1 MSTEE
6 KSILD
11 EVVALKGNESFR
23 DPEVLAKSVLSGDD
37 HIKNLERQLKELR
50 EDLDN
55 RLKAEEVLKAIE
67 AKAEEFKNMS
77 FRESSTPAEQ
87 PTPGLDAEKVEALV
101 SETIQKRTMEE
112 TRAKNAQMVNAK
124 LRELYGDE
132 ASNEV
137 VKRANALGM
146 TPDSLVG
153 MAKESPNA
161 FLALMGTPQP
171 KSTNATPSS
180 QVNTSTESFNKA
192 QNRDYTFYE
201 NLRKEDPKTY
211 FSPKI
216 QRQLTADAVA
226 LGERFFQRS

>member
-11 EVVALKGNESFR
+11 QVVDLKGNESFR

-77 FRESSTPAEQ
+77 FKESSTPAEQ
-87 PTPGLDAEKVEALV
+87 PPPGLDAEKVEALV
-101 SETIQKRTMEE
+101 NETYQKRMREE
-112 TRAKNAQMVNAK
+112 TALKNTQLVNSK
-124 LRELYGDE
+124 LRETFGDE
-132 ASNEV
+132 APNEV
-137 VKRANALGM
+137 RKRAEALGM
-146 TPDSLVG
+146 TPDALVN

-161 FLALMGTPQP
+161 FLTLMGTPNP
-171 KSTNATPSS
+171 KSTNATPPT
-180 QVNTSTESFNKA
+180 QVNTSGNSFNSA
-192 QNRDYTFYE
+192 QNRDYAFYE
-201 NLRKEDPKTY
+201 RMRKEDPKTY
-211 FSPKI
+211 YSPKM
-216 QRQLTADAVA
+216 QRQLQADAVA
-226 LGERFFQRS
+226 LGEKFF